1 MLSQKDIRKKT
12 HAVRRQLELKL
23 GVRCRDLEHALRKA
37 RRRLPVAIHAQASA
51 LAEAEFFAENP
62 KMARRLDGREVRA
75 AFDSVMAHLRGIDV
89 AEARKDRILGVAGSV
104 AFSLLFVAAAFVGF
118 LWWRG
123 YV

>member
-1 MLSQKDIRKKT
+1 
-12 HAVRRQLELKL
+12 
-23 GVRCRDLEHALRKA
+23 
-37 RRRLPVAIHAQASA
+37 
-51 LAEAEFFAENP
+51 EAEFFAENP

-75 AFDSVMAHLRGIDV
+75 AFDSVMTHLRGIDV

-104 AFSLLFVAAAFVGF
+104 AFNLLLVAAVFVGF